1 MWYQPLGDQ
10 QSPVGRTLVH
20 QTGINGFTSSTP
32 SAAQPLTTRHI
43 CRAGYNLLLDRR
55 SSIFINQKSP
65 HFVLLSAVQIIRLWV
80 LSIPSPAVL
89 WPPYLQTPRT
99 ASILPAFSWGIFR
112 GRAQSWEQRKQKM
125 LERQKVVSQI
135 CIQQLLCTI
144 VCSFSDELHERR
156 GLKPAAVPWDIGS
169 ESSQVALQQAG
180 ERLLFFCNS
189 GW

>member
-20 QTGINGFTSSTP
+20 QTGINGFTSSAP

-112 GRAQSWEQRKQKM
+112 GRAQSWETATAFWSNANRKCWKDK
-125 LERQKVVSQI
+125 RSY
-135 CIQQLLCTI
+135 
-144 VCSFSDELHERR
+144 
-156 GLKPAAVPWDIGS
+156 LKFAYS
-169 ESSQVALQQAG
+169 NSSVQ
-180 ERLLFFCNS
+180 
-189 GW
+189 